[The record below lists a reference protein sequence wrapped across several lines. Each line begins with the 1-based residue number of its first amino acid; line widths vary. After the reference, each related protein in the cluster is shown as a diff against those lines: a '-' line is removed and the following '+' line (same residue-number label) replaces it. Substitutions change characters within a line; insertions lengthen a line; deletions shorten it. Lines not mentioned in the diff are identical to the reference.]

1 MKRTST
7 STCSARWVPG
17 TSNRLYVETP
27 EGRSEI
33 SLERFEQVCGRQA
46 THDLYLR
53 GTITVE
59 LPENLMR
66 NLVA

>member
-7 STCSARWVPG
+7 SKCSARWVPG
-17 TSNRLYVETP
+17 TSNRLFVETP
-27 EGRSEI
+27 EGSSEV
-33 SLERFEQVCGRQA
+33 SLERFVEVCGRQA

-59 LPENLMR
+59 LPENLIR
-66 NLVA
+66 TLVA